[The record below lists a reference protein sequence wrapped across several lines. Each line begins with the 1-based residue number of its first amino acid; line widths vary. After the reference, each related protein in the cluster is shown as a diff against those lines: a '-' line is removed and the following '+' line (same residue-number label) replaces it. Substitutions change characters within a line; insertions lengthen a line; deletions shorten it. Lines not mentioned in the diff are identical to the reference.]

1 MYYMHNSNSS
11 GVVQMTL
18 EGDPVVVDV
27 VWVCLGIFSADKLG
41 ILDNSWS
48 VELDNKILSSLI

>member
-11 GVVQMTL
+11 EVVQMTL

-27 VWVCLGIFSADKLG
+27 VWVCLGVFSAESLV
-41 ILDNSWS
+41 IEDNSWS
-48 VELDNKILSSLI
+48 VKFDNEILSGNF